1 MLIGLTAARLAVA
14 FLLLTAPIASDAQ
27 SARTMPRI
35 GILPPGPI
43 AERTPLWEA
52 FRQGLRELGYV
63 EGRNIS
69 LIFPSE
75 EVTPERLPYLA
86 AELAR
91 LTVDVIVAATTGA
104 VEAATKSTKTIPI
117 VTPVSI
123 GLVEAGFVA
132 SIARPGGNITGL
144 NYMSSDVSGKR
155 LELLKS
161 IAPKVFRIAVL
172 SNRTAP
178 AARPQLSELESAAK
192 ALGVRLQPIEVSSG
206 GDLTTAFQA
215 ARKGEAEALI
225 VLDDALF
232 YTHRSRIVQLAASHR
247 LPAIYGFEAF
257 VEAGGLISY
266 APNINDLYRRA
277 ATYVDKIL
285 KGALPG
291 DLPIEQPTTFQ
302 LVINLRTAKALSL
315 SIPSTI
321 LARADRVID

>member
-86 AELAR
+86 AELAH
-91 LTVDVIVAATTGA
+91 LKVDVIVAATTGA

-206 GDLTTAFQA
+206 G
-215 ARKGEAEALI
+215 E
-225 VLDDALF
+225 LDDGF
-232 YTHRSRIVQLAASHR
+232 SSRKKGRS
-247 LPAIYGFEAF
+247 
-257 VEAGGLISY
+257 
-266 APNINDLYRRA
+266 
-277 ATYVDKIL
+277 
-285 KGALPG
+285 
-291 DLPIEQPTTFQ
+291 
-302 LVINLRTAKALSL
+302 
-315 SIPSTI
+315 
-321 LARADRVID
+321 

>member
-86 AELAR
+86 AELAP
-91 LTVDVIVAATTGA
+91 LKVDVIVAATTGA

-132 SIARPGGNITGL
+132 SIARPGGNIIGL
-144 NYMSSDVSGKR
+144 NYMSSDVRWQTAGASEIDR
-155 LELLKS
+155 SKS
-161 IAPKVFRIAVL
+161 IPHCRSFK
-172 SNRTAP
+172 SNGP
-178 AARPQLSELESAAK
+178 
-192 ALGVRLQPIEVSSG
+192 
-206 GDLTTAFQA
+206 
-215 ARKGEAEALI
+215 
-225 VLDDALF
+225 
-232 YTHRSRIVQLAASHR
+232 
-247 LPAIYGFEAF
+247 
-257 VEAGGLISY
+257 
-266 APNINDLYRRA
+266 RRA
-277 ATYVDKIL
+277 APAVGAGKRC
-285 KGALPG
+285 KGIG
-291 DLPIEQPTTFQ
+291 
-302 LVINLRTAKALSL
+302 RTASAHRSEQRWRLDDGFSSRKKGRS
-315 SIPSTI
+315 
-321 LARADRVID
+321 

>member
-1 MLIGLTAARLAVA
+1 MA
-14 FLLLTAPIASDAQ
+14 
-27 SARTMPRI
+27 
-35 GILPPGPI
+35 
-43 AERTPLWEA
+43 
-52 FRQGLRELGYV
+52 
-63 EGRNIS
+63 N
-69 LIFPSE
+69 
-75 EVTPERLPYLA
+75 
-86 AELAR
+86 
-91 LTVDVIVAATTGA
+91 
-104 VEAATKSTKTIPI
+104 
-117 VTPVSI
+117 
-123 GLVEAGFVA
+123 
-132 SIARPGGNITGL
+132 
-144 NYMSSDVSGKR
+144 
-155 LELLKS
+155 
-161 IAPKVFRIAVL
+161 
-172 SNRTAP
+172 
-178 AARPQLSELESAAK
+178 
-192 ALGVRLQPIEVSSG
+192 
-206 GDLTTAFQA
+206 LTTAFQA

-321 LARADRVID
+321 LARADRVIE